1 MLPTDYQNFIAL
13 SKYARWLP
21 EQKRRETWNETV
33 KRYFDFMEE
42 HLAENND
49 YKLKKSLREE
59 LETAVRNLEVLP
71 SMRALATAGPALDR
85 CNVAGFNCA
94 YLPIENSRCFDELFY
109 ILLCG
114 TGVGYSVERQ
124 YINEL
129 PEVNEHFEKSKVVIN
144 VDDSK
149 AGWARAL
156 KELIALLYAGQIPT
170 WDVSKVRPA
179 GSRLKTFGGRA
190 SGPGPLVDLFQYTV
204 NLFTHAAGRKLTS
217 IECHDLCCKIASAVV
232 VGGVRRSAMIS
243 LSNLSDQRM
252 RDAKSGAWYNTHP
265 DRAFANNS
273 VCYTDNPDMQTFMG
287 EWYSLYMSQSG
298 ERGIFNRKAATAQVL
313 KNGRRDPN
321 HEWST
326 NPCCVS
332 AVTPILTSKGYMPI
346 IDTVGKAVQVW
357 NGESFEEVKPYEA
370 GVGELV
376 RVHLSDGSYLD
387 CTPNHRWCIV
397 GKGFVHTE
405 NLALGDKLEK
415 FPMPVITDGTALGID
430 AYSQGFYSGDGN
442 EGYDFSW
449 LYEPKYM
456 CQGRLIGEIKSS
468 VEGRKLWKHGPM
480 LDKKFVPVNGTVD
493 FKLNWLAGLLDSDG
507 TVTRDENGNGF
518 QIGSIDKE
526 FLLRVKLMLTTLG
539 ARAKVVKGAPA
550 GLRAMPDGDGG
561 SKEYMCAEGWRLL
574 IGNFDA
580 YSLMSMGLNL
590 SRLKHNGCAPQ
601 RDARQFV
608 RVTNVEYLGV
618 TEMTYCFTEPKT
630 SRGTFNGIVT
640 GNSEIILRPY
650 QFCNL
655 TELVV
660 RPDDTA
666 DTLRR
671 KARIAAILG
680 TFQSTLTNFKYLR
693 KIWTRNTEEERLLGV
708 SMTGVCDNKLTYD
721 NSNGQLPILLQTLRS
736 EVVRVNKEFADALD
750 IPQSTATTCNKPSG
764 TVSQLV
770 NAASGI
776 HARYSTYYIRRVRSD
791 NKDPLAKFLVDA
803 GVPSEPCAYKPEST
817 QIFSFPIKGPE
828 TGLTRDKLNAIQ
840 QLELW
845 LLYQTYWCEHKPS
858 VTISV
863 KEHEWM
869 EVGAWVYKNFDKI
882 SGISF
887 LPYDGGSYVQAPY
900 EEISEERFKD
910 LETTFPKAI
919 SWEKLSEYEKEDGTT
934 SSQEFACT
942 GGICEIVDL
951 EKK

>member
-273 VCYTDNPDMQTFMG
+273 ICYTEKPDIGTFIT
-287 EWYSLYMSQSG
+287 EWKALYDSQSG
-298 ERGIFNRKAATAQVL
+298 ERGIFNRVASKLQASY
-313 KNGRRDPN
+313 NGRRDT
-321 HEWST
+321 EYDFGT
-326 NPCCVS
+326 NPC
-332 AVTPILTSKGYMPI
+332 
-346 IDTVGKAVQVW
+346 
-357 NGESFEEVKPYEA
+357 
-370 GVGELV
+370 
-376 RVHLSDGSYLD
+376 
-387 CTPNHRWCIV
+387 
-397 GKGFVHTE
+397 
-405 NLALGDKLEK
+405 
-415 FPMPVITDGTALGID
+415 
-430 AYSQGFYSGDGN
+430 
-442 EGYDFSW
+442 
-449 LYEPKYM
+449 
-456 CQGRLIGEIKSS
+456 
-468 VEGRKLWKHGPM
+468 
-480 LDKKFVPVNGTVD
+480 
-493 FKLNWLAGLLDSDG
+493 
-507 TVTRDENGNGF
+507 
-518 QIGSIDKE
+518 
-526 FLLRVKLMLTTLG
+526 
-539 ARAKVVKGAPA
+539 
-550 GLRAMPDGDGG
+550 
-561 SKEYMCAEGWRLL
+561 
-574 IGNFDA
+574 
-580 YSLMSMGLNL
+580 
-590 SRLKHNGCAPQ
+590 
-601 RDARQFV
+601 
-608 RVTNVEYLGV
+608 
-618 TEMTYCFTEPKT
+618 
-630 SRGTFNGIVT
+630 
-640 GNSEIILRPY
+640 SEIILRPY

-655 TELVV
+655 TEVVV
-660 RPDDTA
+660 RAEDTA
-666 DTLRR
+666 DTLG
-671 KARIAAILG
+671 KKVRIAAILG
-680 TFQSTLTNFKYLR
+680 TLQSTLTNFKYLR
-693 KIWTRNTEEERLLGV
+693 KVWKRNTEEERLLGV
-708 SMTGVCDNKLTYD
+708 SLTGICDNPITWNAPDINLPSLPALLT
-721 NSNGQLPILLQTLRS
+721 NLKNTAILT
-736 EVVRVNKEFADALD
+736 NKEFADALD
-750 IPQSTATTCNKPSG
+750 IPQSTAVTCVKPSG

-776 HARYSTYYIRRVRSD
+776 HARYSTHYIRRVRSD
-791 NKDPLAKFLVDA
+791 SKDPIATFLRDA

-817 QIFSFPIKGPE
+817 LIFSFPIQGPKD
-828 TGLTRDKLNAIQ
+828 GLTRDKLNAIQ

-882 SGISF
+882 SGVSF
-887 LPYDGGSYVQAPY
+887 LPYDGGSYTQAPY
-900 EEISEERFKD
+900 EEITEEQYKTLLSNFPTNVPWEN
-910 LETTFPKAI
+910 LSAYET
-919 SWEKLSEYEKEDGTT
+919 EDGTT

-942 GGICEIVDL
+942 GGVCEIVDL